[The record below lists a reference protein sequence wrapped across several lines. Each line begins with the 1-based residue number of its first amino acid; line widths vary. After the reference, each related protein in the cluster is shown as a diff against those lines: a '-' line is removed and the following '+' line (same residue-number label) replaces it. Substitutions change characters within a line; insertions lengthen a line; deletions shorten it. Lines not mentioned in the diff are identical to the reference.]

1 MLCKYGCTYVRAE
14 SHVAPV
20 WRVHSSVVPWK
31 TKQKQNN
38 KVSLLAIIQTQGCT
52 HCECCHQCSTEG
64 SLFIL
69 LIFRKIP
76 LFSGWRDLDP
86 HKTFL
91 TWDNLRMILAPT
103 SSKGPKRKW
112 TSSDALGFCMCFFSL
127 ACRGSR
133 DRGTVR
139 RWCGELQQWIR
150 EIRGGDISPRGSRP
164 ASVSAGYRWTL
175 LQRGAWLV
183 GSACPL

>member
-91 TWDNLRMILAPT
+91 TWDNLRMIFGSYQLQGAKEEMNQLRRARILYVFLQFGLQGEQRQRHGEEVMWRAAAMN
-103 SSKGPKRKW
+103 KG
-112 TSSDALGFCMCFFSL
+112 D
-127 ACRGSR
+127 
-133 DRGTVR
+133 
-139 RWCGELQQWIR
+139 
-150 EIRGGDISPRGSRP
+150 
-164 ASVSAGYRWTL
+164 
-175 LQRGAWLV
+175 
-183 GSACPL
+183 